1 MFRQNR
7 GFTLI
12 ELLVVISVIGMLASI
27 VLVSLQSARDKGRI
41 ASSIIFSTS
50 MYRSWGAE
58 AFGVWNF
65 DEANGEAKDSGYKSL
80 NLPCTGV
87 CNRSPSVKPGSSGS
101 SLDFS
106 AENVNNSNTNLFDSG
121 VIPAI
126 SLSGGYTASAWVLLN
141 ANSSG
146 AVFELFPRLAYMN
159 FQSAGVGLSPASVIL
174 GPNNLGTTFN
184 YQTPIGKWFH
194 LAYSYD
200 GTNVIRVYVDGKFRQ
215 TFNAGAAANGTNVTR
230 VIIGNMSNMGSHLMQ
245 GYVDELAIYPNVLTA
260 DAIEHIYAQG
270 LPKHTLAKT
279 E

>member
-1 MFRQNR
+1 MKNR

-12 ELLVVISVIGMLASI
+12 ELLVVISVIGMLSSI

-50 MYRSWGAE
+50 LYRGWGAE

-65 DEANGEAKDSGYKSL
+65 DEANGATALDTGYKSL
-80 NLPCTGV
+80 NLPCNGT
-87 CNRSPSVKPGSSGS
+87 CTRNSSVKPGSAGY

-106 AENVNNSNTNLFDSG
+106 GELSNNSASNLYDSG

-159 FQSAGVGLSPASVIL
+159 FVSAGAGLSPASVIL

-200 GTNVIRVYVDGKFRQ
+200 GTNVIRVYVDGKFKQ
-215 TFNAGAAANGTNVTR
+215 TFNAGVAANGTNVTR

-260 DAIEHIYAQG
+260 DAIEHIYAEG
-270 LPKHTLAKT
+270 VRKHTLASND
-279 E
+279 